1 MKKYLLIAA
10 AALIASCSEPKSI
23 PPVQVEYEDGEIK
36 NVTNPV
42 NIDVKPGDTVIVQYY
57 SSSSSLYSNYK
68 IYGRYKGSVPTS
80 TIGADYIFG
89 YNKVVVIK

>member
-23 PPVQVEYEDGEIK
+23 PPVQVEYQDGEIK

-57 SSSSSLYSNYK
+57 SSTSSFYSSYK
-68 IYGRYKGSVPTS
+68 IYGRYKGSLPS
-80 TIGADYIFG
+80 NTIGTDYVFG
-89 YNKVVVIK
+89 YDKAVVIK